1 MGFFDKSKKKS
12 IYEKKQLIII
22 TGCAGSGKTTIGK
35 KLAQQLEYAYVDK
48 DTVTRDYTD
57 FILKKLG
64 SFEGDRESKLY
75 KNFILPIEYRVT
87 LKLCREILE
96 NGSNVVLTIPFI
108 SQIKDYLKWIELY
121 NNAKFKADTQF
132 KFIWIE
138 HNIETE
144 KANIKKRNAS
154 RDKHKIEHWDE
165 YAESVNGI
173 APAAEYKAYNYVNDC
188 EINQNGALDEV
199 IAWIKK

>member
-64 SFEGDRESKLY
+64 SFEGDRESELY

-87 LKLCREILE
+87 LNLCREILE

-121 NNAKFKADTQF
+121 NNA
-132 KFIWIE
+132 
-138 HNIETE
+138 
-144 KANIKKRNAS
+144 
-154 RDKHKIEHWDE
+154 
-165 YAESVNGI
+165 
-173 APAAEYKAYNYVNDC
+173 
-188 EINQNGALDEV
+188 
-199 IAWIKK
+199 